1 MDKEIAQFA
10 LEDGTTFLV
19 EVEEPENPVAVERVA
34 TKTGQMVIEAKQT
47 FEEEI
52 EAIKPV
58 AATLVARLRRGMT
71 TPADEVEVKFGLKLS
86 SEMGAIFA
94 SVGGEVTF
102 EVTLK
107 WKEGKEKAEGRGQTL
122 A

>member
-1 MDKEIAQFA
+1 MDKEIAQFSLA
-10 LEDGTTFLV
+10 DGTTFLV
-19 EVEEPENPVAVERVA
+19 EVEEPDSPAVERVA

-47 FEEEI
+47 FEEAI

-58 AATLVARLRRGMT
+58 AATLVTRLRQGMT
-71 TPADEVEVKFGLKLS
+71 TPADEVEVKFGLKLN

-94 SVGGEVTF
+94 SVGGEVNF

-107 WKEGKEKAEGRGQTL
+107 WKEGKAT
-122 A
+122 